1 MTFEFVGDPFLLY
14 AQRSWSL
21 DDGSPIHFER
31 GFLRPAGPGIVEL
44 LLAHPIGITEV
55 AVGTVDEGL
64 IELSSSAVSLAPTA
78 SPVTELRRRIQG
90 RGDEL
95 SFELQMA
102 TEGVELGGTSA
113 PSSRAPEADAS
124 AAARARPTRPG
135 RGGSIRSRARGPH
148 APRKR
153 LPGRNTLKEAPPPSR
168 SSTHALPPW
177 SSAKRETTA
186 RPIPTPGECSGAPAP

>member
-31 GFLRPAGPGIVEL
+31 GFLRPAGLGIVEL

-55 AVGTVDEGL
+55 AVGTVDDGV
-64 IELSSSAVSLAPTA
+64 IQLSSTAVSLAPTA
-78 SPVTELRRRIQG
+78 SPVTELRRRIQR

-102 TEGVELGGTSA
+102 MEGVELHWHVGSKLT
-113 PSSRAPEADAS
+113 RA
-124 AAARARPTRPG
+124 
-135 RGGSIRSRARGPH
+135 
-148 APRKR
+148 
-153 LPGRNTLKEAPPPSR
+153 
-168 SSTHALPPW
+168 
-177 SSAKRETTA
+177 
-186 RPIPTPGECSGAPAP
+186 

>member
-1 MTFEFVGDPFLLY
+1 MEARQPNAEGSARRPMATPSHLHEDLAELGFLLGDWSGTGEGVWPPGEPFDYAEDVTFEFVGDPFLLY

-31 GFLRPAGPGIVEL
+31 GFIRPAGLGVVEI

-55 AVGTVDEGL
+55 AVGTVDDAV
-64 IELSSSAVSLAPTA
+64 IELSSTAVSLAPTA

-102 TEGVELGGTSA
+102 MGGAELQWHVGSKLT
-113 PSSRAPEADAS
+113 RA
-124 AAARARPTRPG
+124 
-135 RGGSIRSRARGPH
+135 
-148 APRKR
+148 
-153 LPGRNTLKEAPPPSR
+153 
-168 SSTHALPPW
+168 
-177 SSAKRETTA
+177 
-186 RPIPTPGECSGAPAP
+186 

>member
-1 MTFEFVGDPFLLY
+1 MVGMSDTLPTRSDGGRVVASGPMEARQPNAEGSARRPMAMPSQLHADLAELAFLLGDWSGTGEGIWPPGERFDYAEDVTFEFVGDPFLLY

-55 AVGTVDEGL
+55 AVGTVDGDL

-78 SPVTELRRRIQG
+78 SPVTELRRRIQC
-90 RGDEL
+90 RGDDL

-102 TEGVELGGTSA
+102 MEGVELQWHVGSKLT
-113 PSSRAPEADAS
+113 RA
-124 AAARARPTRPG
+124 
-135 RGGSIRSRARGPH
+135 
-148 APRKR
+148 
-153 LPGRNTLKEAPPPSR
+153 
-168 SSTHALPPW
+168 
-177 SSAKRETTA
+177 
-186 RPIPTPGECSGAPAP
+186 

>member
-1 MTFEFVGDPFLLY
+1 MEARRPDAEDSARPTMATPSELHEDLAQLAFLLGDWSGTGEGVWPPGERFDYAEDVSFEFVGDPFLLY

-55 AVGTVDEGL
+55 AVGTVDDGV
-64 IELSSSAVSLAPTA
+64 IELSSTAVSLAPTA

-95 SFELQMA
+95 TFELRMA
-102 TEGVELGGTSA
+102 MEGVELQWHAGSKLT
-113 PSSRAPEADAS
+113 RA
-124 AAARARPTRPG
+124 
-135 RGGSIRSRARGPH
+135 
-148 APRKR
+148 
-153 LPGRNTLKEAPPPSR
+153 
-168 SSTHALPPW
+168 
-177 SSAKRETTA
+177 
-186 RPIPTPGECSGAPAP
+186 

>member
-1 MTFEFVGDPFLLY
+1 MVASGPMEARQPNAEGSARRPMATPSQLHEDLAELAFLLGDWIGTGEGVWPPGERFDYAEDVTFEFVGDPFLLY

-55 AVGTVDEGL
+55 AVGTVDDGL
-64 IELSSSAVSLAPTA
+64 IELSSTAVSLAPTA

-102 TEGVELGGTSA
+102 MEGVELRWHVGSKLT
-113 PSSRAPEADAS
+113 RA
-124 AAARARPTRPG
+124 
-135 RGGSIRSRARGPH
+135 
-148 APRKR
+148 
-153 LPGRNTLKEAPPPSR
+153 
-168 SSTHALPPW
+168 
-177 SSAKRETTA
+177 
-186 RPIPTPGECSGAPAP
+186 